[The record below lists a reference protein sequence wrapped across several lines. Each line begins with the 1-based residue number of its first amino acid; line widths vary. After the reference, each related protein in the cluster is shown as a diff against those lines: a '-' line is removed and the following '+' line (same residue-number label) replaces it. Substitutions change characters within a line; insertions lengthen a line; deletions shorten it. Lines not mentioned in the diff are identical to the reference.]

1 MEFNVVVPFTK
12 TQVLLNKR
20 IAGNGEIYTFYIDT
34 KLFKTAYLF
43 YSFTNFSATNNA
55 NLKVYSVIGG
65 KKFLLKEI
73 TTASELIG
81 NELISFVGETLYIE
95 VQAFAD
101 VNVFIA
107 FKFFV

>member
-1 MEFNVVVPFTK
+1 MEFNVVIPFTK

-43 YSFTNFSATNNA
+43 YSFTNFSATNNV

-73 TTASELIG
+73 TTASELVG

-101 VNVFIA
+101 VNVFVA